1 MAESHTSSMLTTL
14 GVAASVVGLTLAQPL
29 ATSVAP
35 ITLAALI
42 IEGSS
47 TNPSGTGIEDFY
59 HGKFSAPSPIRLNF
73 LTGPSGILR
82 ALTQPDNVAG
92 PNIVMSSGWGAAN
105 ASLLISRLADRDPA
119 NPALTNTTWVLDNNV
134 AAPNGGFGT
143 RYPVFALIGVN
154 PVPTPAEAGGAVI
167 ISTTH
172 EYDLNGNAPRYVL
185 NGFAA
190 LNSLM
195 AYFDRR
201 LDQSALVMPVDA
213 DGTVRD
219 PATGDPVD
227 CAASCTFTYPDDA
240 GDIVT
245 VRVTQVGDVSYVG
258 YAAPGLP
265 LTRPLRRFGGDLGN
279 EIADVIEPVLTAL
292 VNYGYPDSDPL
303 GDPGTTVRAGLLPT
317 AAERRL
323 FLNNFADGVQQGL
336 ASIGVPHQDAPTAA
350 TVTDAPP
357 AAAQPSGAVE
367 ADRTDGADNGGTDRR
382 DRGDRV
388 VTTSRDDKSSAVES
402 NSVESTADEGSSAE
416 SSTDEGGTDESSSDD
431 GADDDSDARADLAAG
446 ADNPDSDVAADA
458 EDRDGADAP
467 ARRSLTTEPM
477 SAETAVH
484 RLSKAFAD
492 RRSDRHS
499 QRRETARG
507 SAASSPAV

>member
-59 HGKFSAPSPIRLNF
+59 HGKFNAPSPIRLNF

-154 PVPTPAEAGGAVI
+154 PVPTPSEAGGAVI

-219 PATGDPVD
+219 PATGDLVD

-240 GDIVT
+240 GGIVT

-279 EIADVIEPVLTAL
+279 EIADVIEPALTAL

-323 FLNNFADGVQQGL
+323 FLDNFAEGVQQGL
-336 ASIGVPHQDAPTAA
+336 ASIGVPHQDAPAATA

-357 AAAQPSGAVE
+357 TAAPPSDTVE
-367 ADRTDGADNGGTDRR
+367 VARPAGPDTGGTDHR

-388 VTTSRDDKSSAVES
+388 ELTTSRDD
-402 NSVESTADEGSSAE
+402 E
-416 SSTDEGGTDESSSDD
+416 SSTDESSTDESSTDEVSSDD
-431 GADDDSDARADLAAG
+431 GATDDSDARADLEAG
-446 ADNPDSDVAADA
+446 TDNPDNGVAADV

-467 ARRSLTTEPM
+467 ARRSLTAEPM

-507 SAASSPAV
+507 SAASSPAA